1 MNYDPTYLLNKTK
14 KSIPEIWVYY
24 ISQKEKKNGKCMKK
38 NSTIGNGAEQQ
49 ETCLGNCI
57 SIKTEAMSEDE
68 ARQ

>member
-1 MNYDPTYLLNKTK
+1 MSLLYQSKR
-14 KSIPEIWVYY
+14 
-24 ISQKEKKNGKCMKK
+24 KKNGKCMKK